1 MGNKPVGRPSK
12 YDESFCDQVIDLGKQ
27 GLSITQIAFE
37 LDIHKDTL
45 YDWKKTKPE
54 FSDAIKKAR
63 DYAQGF
69 WENALRTA
77 ALGMNPEGV
86 TPNPTLMI
94 FQMKNRCPDEW
105 REKQVQEHVGK
116 DDSELLIKWQS

>member
-1 MGNKPVGRPSK
+1 MSGRPTK
-12 YDESFCDQVIDLGKQ
+12 YNEELCDEVISLGKQ
-27 GLSITQIAFE
+27 GFSVTQIAYE

-45 YDWKKTKPE
+45 YEWKKKHPE

-69 WENALRTA
+69 WEHQLRTA

-94 FQMKNRCPDEW
+94 FQMKNRFPDEW
-105 REKQVQEHVGK
+105 REKQTTEHVGK
-116 DDSELLIKWQS
+116 DDTKLEIKWQS

>member
-1 MGNKPVGRPSK
+1 MSGRPSK
-12 YDESFCDQVIDLGKQ
+12 YKPEYCDEVIDLGKQ

-37 LDIHKDTL
+37 LEIHKETL
-45 YDWKKTKPE
+45 YAWKAKHSE

-69 WENALRTA
+69 WENSLRSA

-86 TPNPTLMI
+86 TPNATLMI
-94 FQMKNRCPDEW
+94 FQMKNRFPDEW

-116 DDSELLIKWQS
+116 DDGKLEVKWLS

>member
-94 FQMKNRCPDEW
+94 FQMKNRFQDEW

-116 DDSELLIKWQS
+116 NDSELLIKWQS

>member
-1 MGNKPVGRPSK
+1 MEKKPIGRPTK
-12 YDESFCDQVIDLGKQ
+12 YDESFCEQVIDYGKQ
-27 GLSITQIAFE
+27 GLSLTQIAFE

-45 YDWKKTKPE
+45 YDWKKSKPE
-54 FSDAIKKAR
+54 FSDALKKAR

-69 WENALRTA
+69 WENALKQA
-77 ALGMNPEGV
+77 ALGTNPEGV

-94 FQMKNRCPDEW
+94 FQMKNRFPDEW

-116 DDSELLIKWQS
+116 DDSDLVVKWQS